1 MPRCNLCWDDCD
13 IVDIL
18 GLRSKMSSGTSYAA
32 ILWNIPHRHMN
43 DDGVSQGLKAYDLDL
58 YSKSGVLESQGEKGI
73 RN

>member
-1 MPRCNLCWDDCD
+1 
-13 IVDIL
+13 
-18 GLRSKMSSGTSYAA
+18 MSSGTSYAA